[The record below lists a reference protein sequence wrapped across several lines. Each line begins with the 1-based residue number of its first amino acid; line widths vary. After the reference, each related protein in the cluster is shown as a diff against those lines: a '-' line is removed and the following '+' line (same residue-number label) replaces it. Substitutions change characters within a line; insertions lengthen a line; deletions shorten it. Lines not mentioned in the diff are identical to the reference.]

1 MSEENELP
9 QAAPSG
15 ETGASAPVAF
25 GDTEGQTCWRDG
37 CKGVIALRPVE
48 GCSCHIRPP
57 CGTCTTPAEFCP
69 ACDWQAKDDHGTF
82 NDLSV
87 KYVDKKL
94 GYYGGFESY
103 KPRPLDPRKLD
114 YHNKSHS
121 NASMIKEGVYPEGM
135 TRAEVEAR
143 VRGTFGGR
151 FDHFGNGRFK
161 YVAYTD

>member
-1 MSEENELP
+1 MSE
-9 QAAPSG
+9 
-15 ETGASAPVAF
+15 F

-37 CKGVIALRPVE
+37 CKGVVAVHPVE

-57 CGTCTTPAEFCP
+57 CGACTTPAEYCP
-69 ACDWQAKDDHGTF
+69 VCGWQAKDDHGTF

-87 KYVDKKL
+87 KYVDKKQ
-94 GYYGGFESY
+94 GHWGGFESY

-114 YHNKSHS
+114 WHSKSHTNS
-121 NASMIKEGVYPEGM
+121 SMIKEGVYPEGM
-135 TRAEVEAR
+135 TRAEVEAK

-151 FDHFGNGRFK
+151 FDYFDNGKFK